1 MTDPRP
7 IRVLFLCTHNSAR
20 SILAEACLNH
30 LGQGRWQAFSAG
42 SSPRPGQQPHALAL
56 AALQEAGI
64 ATAGLRS
71 KNWDEFAGP
80 DALSMDLIV
89 TVCDN
94 AAGEVCPIW
103 PGHPATAHWAYA
115 DPSEGNAAE
124 AAQRLQ
130 RFRNTLEAIR
140 SRLEALIAANSDL
153 AASGI
158 TDPESDGQRLA
169 QTARRLAQP

>member
-1 MTDPRP
+1 M
-7 IRVLFLCTHNSAR
+7 
-20 SILAEACLNH
+20 LAEACLNH

-56 AALQEAGI
+56 AVLQEAGI

-71 KNWDEFAGP
+71 KNWDAFAGP
-80 DALSMDLIV
+80 DAPPMDLIV

-115 DPSEGNAAE
+115 DPSEGSAAE

>member
-1 MTDPRP
+1 MTKPDPNQP
-7 IRVLFLCTHNSAR
+7 PVRVLFLCTHNSAR

-30 LGQGRWQAFSAG
+30 WGRGRWQAFSAG
-42 SSPRPGQQPHALAL
+42 SSPQPGQQPHALAL

-64 ATAGLRS
+64 GTAGLRS

-80 DALSMDLIV
+80 EAPPMDLII

-115 DPSEGNAAE
+115 DPSEGE
-124 AAQRLQ
+124 GSPEQRLQ
-130 RFRNTLEAIR
+130 RFRRTLQAISGR
-140 SRLEALIAANSDL
+140 IQALL
-153 AASGI
+153 AAPPA
-158 TDPESDGQRLA
+158 DLEGQRLA
-169 QTARRLAQP
+169 QTARRLAQA